1 MQKRRRRHGP
11 ASAMDCISGLPDEL
25 LHDILLRLNSTRAAG
40 RTSVLSRRW
49 RNVWA
54 TLPQL
59 VFDGDGYGTGSDSA
73 APPAASFLDSVD
85 GALRAYSAPTIDVL
99 DISQP
104 SGCPAFPARRVGS
117 WLRFASRRMAR
128 TLSLDVPWSSSTPGN
143 PRKAEV
149 LVLPTIDGA
158 QYIWLSLGKR
168 WLRIRPAGVFVAL
181 TDLTIGGA
189 TMEGR
194 VLEALVCSQCP
205 RLRDLRLLQVTLAPE
220 SDISLRSDSLETLSF
235 WVVFPNRHR
244 LEIVAPKM
252 EQLCVCQLYSSGAR
266 ISAPK
271 LAELVWE
278 GYPDF
283 FGSDIQFV
291 DASRHLR
298 VLEVSEISGSLMQ
311 RFDKV
316 DELRLEDVNISR
328 SPSCPLPCPCR
339 LPESCKADDITLDSL
354 EVVEIYLN
362 EGSPGVVEFVKQLS
376 QCNAAILKKVVIG
389 FYNKLVYDRFC
400 AQIRGVCRPNIK
412 VEFVVLD
419 SDG

>member
-1 MQKRRRRHGP
+1 
-11 ASAMDCISGLPDEL
+11 MDCISGLPDEL

-328 SPSCPLPCPCR
+328 VR
-339 LPESCKADDITLDSL
+339 
-354 EVVEIYLN
+354 
-362 EGSPGVVEFVKQLS
+362 
-376 QCNAAILKKVVIG
+376 
-389 FYNKLVYDRFC
+389 
-400 AQIRGVCRPNIK
+400 
-412 VEFVVLD
+412 
-419 SDG
+419 